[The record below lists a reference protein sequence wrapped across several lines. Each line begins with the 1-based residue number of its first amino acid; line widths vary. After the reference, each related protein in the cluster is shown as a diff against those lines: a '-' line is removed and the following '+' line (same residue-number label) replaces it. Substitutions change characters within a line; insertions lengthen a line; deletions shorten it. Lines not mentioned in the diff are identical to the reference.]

1 MQCNKTFGDLK
12 ESMIINELKSIDLNE
27 LTPIEAL
34 TELFNLRKMIDEKW
48 EQLQKNYKLIYI
60 KIIICNLRIK
70 RVNLN

>member
-48 EQLQKNYKLIYI
+48 EQLQKNYKLVYI
-60 KIIICNLRIK
+60 KVIICKLRIK
-70 RVNLN
+70 RVNLS